1 MGSLGLER
9 GFAVV
14 TGMLLILLGVLG
26 AMGSPLVGRPGTTG
40 IIVTGFG
47 HDLVHLVTG
56 ALFVHVGVALDRR
69 QRAWGLVGLGVFFL
83 VSGLLSLRQRRT
95 SWASTTRPPRAST
108 SWRTCCSARLPLAIG
123 WMGRGVERREVG
135 RAASRPLRS

>member
-9 GFAVV
+9 MFAVL
-14 TGMLLILLGVLG
+14 TGLSLIVIGVLG
-26 AMGSPLVGRPGTTG
+26 AMGSPIAGRAGSTG

-56 ALFVHVGVALDRR
+56 ALFLHVGVALDRR
-69 QRAWGLVGLGVFFL
+69 GRAIGLVALGVFYL
-83 VSGLLSLRQRRT
+83 VSGLLSLLSTDLVGLYDAPT
-95 SWASTTRPPRAST
+95 SG
-108 SWRTCCSARLPLAIG
+108 LDQLAHLLLGVAAIVIG